1 MRGPSLAPARLPAA
15 GVVLCGGRST
25 RMGSPKALLAF
36 GPETMLQRVVRLL
49 DTVVASVV
57 VVAAPGQPLPAL
69 PGTVTVA
76 RDEREGRG
84 PLEGLRAGL
93 RALPDAVDVAYVT
106 SCDVPLLVPGFVRRM
121 LELAAGHDVAV
132 LETDGFA
139 HPLAAVYRRRTLPHV
154 EALLAADRLRPVF
167 LFEAARTRRVAPRE
181 VADADP
187 ELLTLRNV
195 NTPEDYAE
203 ALSTAGLGSSHPR

>member
-1 MRGPSLAPARLPAA
+1 
-15 GVVLCGGRST
+15 
-25 RMGSPKALLAF
+25 MGSPKALLAF

-49 DTVVASVV
+49 DTVVAPIV
-57 VVAAPGQPLPAL
+57 VVAAPGQPLPEL
-69 PGTVTVA
+69 PGAVTVA
-76 RDEREGRG
+76 RDERGGRG

-93 RALPDAVDVAYVT
+93 KALPGTVDIAYVT

-121 LELAAGHDVAV
+121 IELVDGHDIAV
-132 LETDGFA
+132 METDGFPQ
-139 HPLAAVYRRRTLPHV
+139 PLAAVYRRRTLPHI
-154 EALLAADRLRPVF
+154 ETLLAADRLRPVF

-203 ALSTAGLGSSHPR
+203 ALSTAGLYSSHPR

>member
-1 MRGPSLAPARLPAA
+1 
-15 GVVLCGGRST
+15 
-25 RMGSPKALLAF
+25 MGSPKALLAF
-36 GPETMLQRVVRLL
+36 GAETMLQRIVRLL
-49 DTVVASVV
+49 DTVVAPVV
-57 VVAAPGQPLPAL
+57 VVAAPGQPLPGL
-69 PGTVTVA
+69 PRGVTVA

-93 RALPDAVDVAYVT
+93 KALPETVDAAYVT

-121 LELAAGHDVAV
+121 VELAAGHDVAV

-167 LFEAARTRRVAPRE
+167 LFEAARTRRVAPRD
-181 VADADP
+181 VADVDP

-195 NTPEDYAE
+195 NSPEDYAE
-203 ALSTAGLGSSHPR
+203 ALSTAGLDASRPR